1 MTWIKEVIA
10 ILAGAGVLGFVQ
22 FLINRYDNKKNI
34 EKKLEERFDAM
45 DKKIDDKFEATD
57 KKIDNVAEAVNEK
70 AAILARTH
78 ILRFSDEIKNGVVHS
93 SEYWRQQLDDCD
105 TYQRFCETH
114 PNFKNSYTEHADK
127 HIKDTYDQLKKE
139 GKI

>member
-1 MTWIKEVIA
+1 MREI
-10 ILAGAGVLGFVQ
+10 ILAVLASGAVFSFVQ
-22 FLINRYDNKKNI
+22 FLITLGFSRKDKSDEI
-34 EKKLEERFDAM
+34 EKKIDQLND
-45 DKKIDDKFEATD
+45 KIDK
-57 KKIDNVAEAVNEK
+57 VAESVDEN

-78 ILRFSDEIKNGVVHS
+78 ILRFSDEIKNGMVHS

-105 TYQRFCETH
+105 TYQRFCDTH

-127 HIKDTYDQLKKE
+127 HIKDTYDQLKRE